1 MPKSLTPAAVARIAA
16 DHKVLSDPTRVQLLA
31 LIDEAGTA
39 TILELTKWLGTVQQP
54 TVSHHIAILAAAK
67 LVERRKEGVFVW
79 LKLTLDG
86 TRVTDGFHS

>member
-54 TVSHHIAILAAAK
+54 TVSHHIAILAAAN

-79 LKLTLDG
+79 LKLTLEG
-86 TRVTDGFHS
+86 TRVTDGFRS